1 MVDQELDI
9 RPVLKWVG
17 GKRELIPEIRKYYE
31 FLQPHRYIEPFFG
44 GGAVYFDVINTFGTD
59 IQSASIINDGNLDLI
74 QLYRHIKTNPAE
86 VISAC
91 GELEKEYYSEGF
103 YHIRARYNGEDKQKS
118 PVDRYEGIERTAAF
132 ILLNRTCFNGL
143 YRVNSRGLFNVPEGR
158 YKNPR
163 IVDPE
168 NLYKVSAILPPE
180 ENIRNCEFDEVTEYQ
195 KGDLVYFDPPYHP
208 LNITSSFT
216 NYNGSF
222 GENEQVRLRDHFSK
236 LSDLGVY
243 LILSNSSAQLIKELY
258 KDFDPIEV
266 FASRNI
272 NSKSEKRGKIPEVLV
287 VSESI
292 TSYIP

>member
-1 MVDQELDI
+1 MDREELNI

-31 FLQPHRYIEPFFG
+31 FLKPNRYIEPFFG

-59 IQSASIINDGNLDLI
+59 IKSSSIINDGNPDLI
-74 QLYRHIKTNPAE
+74 QLYKHIKTNPAE
-86 VISAC
+86 VILAC
-91 GELEKEYYSEGF
+91 GEIEKEYYTDGF
-103 YHIRARYNGEDKQKS
+103 YHIRARYNGEDKQKNI
-118 PVDRYEGIERTAAF
+118 VNRYEGIERTAAF

-143 YRVNSRGLFNVPEGR
+143 YRINSRGLFNVPEGR

-195 KGDLVYFDPPYHP
+195 KSDLVYFDPPYHP

-222 GENEQVRLRDHFSK
+222 GENEQKRLRDHFK
-236 LSDLGVY
+236 LLNDLGVY
-243 LILSNSSAQLIKELY
+243 IILSNSSAQLIKDLY
-258 KDFDPIEV
+258 ENFQRFEV

-287 VSESI
+287 VGKSI
-292 TSYIP
+292 LDLK